1 MRPSVLADYGK
12 LYTGDYMRGNWA
24 WRASGKTDA
33 PVRFWLEV
41 SW

>member
-1 MRPSVLADYGK
+1 MRQAAAWWIDQVRS
-12 LYTGDYMRGNWA
+12 TGGIA
-24 WRASGKTDA
+24 TEHKTDA